1 MIFSRR
7 IAIHE
12 LRLAQCSHHPLHPL
26 DRGYRNTQNVRRFLT
41 EACGPNFHFDR
52 PFMAW
57 LKSGEAK
64 TMGQVA
70 DHWNL
75 LHRR

>member
-1 MIFSRR
+1 MNFDWHSAPITRYT
-7 IAIHE
+7 
-12 LRLAQCSHHPLHPL
+12 PL

-41 EACGPNFHFDR
+41 EACGPSFHFDR
-52 PFMAW
+52 AFMVW

-70 DHWNL
+70 DHWKL
-75 LHRR
+75 MHRR

>member
-1 MIFSRR
+1 MNFDWHSAPMTRDT
-7 IAIHE
+7 
-12 LRLAQCSHHPLHPL
+12 PW

-41 EACGPNFHFDR
+41 EACGPSFHFDR
-52 PFMAW
+52 AFMAW

-70 DHWNL
+70 DHWKL
-75 LHRR
+75 MHRR